1 MNDDFQHIL
10 LEREGPVTTIKLNR
24 PEVGNAFAPE
34 SYVEV
39 RRALEYCGKSPDV
52 RVVVLT
58 GCGKHFSAGGDIR
71 NFKNYIE
78 SGVFI
83 QRENVLRAG
92 EMTRAVRLCPKP
104 VIAMVN
110 GAAAGAGCALAL
122 SCDFR
127 VVTAKSKFGMSFSNV
142 GLSGDTGCM
151 YFLERMVGAARAA
164 EAMMLGEMI
173 GGEEAFRLGL
183 ASRLA
188 AEGELRETV
197 DALARQ
203 LAARPTQA
211 VARQKRLTYEFF
223 YRDLE
228 QFNQR
233 EADFMYETS
242 RTEDFKEAVYAFLEK
257 RSPQFHGM

>member
-1 MNDDFQHIL
+1 MGRDFQYIL
-10 LEREGPVTTIKLNR
+10 LELDGAVATVKLNR

-39 RRALEYCGKSPDV
+39 RQALEDCGEDPDV
-52 RVVVLT
+52 RVIVLT

-71 NFKNYIE
+71 NFKKYIE
-78 SGVFI
+78 AGTYI
-83 QRENVLRAG
+83 QRKNVLRAG
-92 EMTRAVRLCPKP
+92 QMTQAVRLCPKP

-122 SCDFR
+122 ACDFR
-127 VVTAKSKFGMSFSNV
+127 VMTPKSKLGISFSNV

-151 YFLERMVGAARAA
+151 YFLERMLGAARAA

-173 GGEEAFRLGL
+173 GGEQAFRLGL

-188 AEGELRETV
+188 AE
-197 DALARQ
+197 DALPEETYG
-203 LAARPTQA
+203 LAHHLAGRPTQA
-211 VARQKRLTYEFF
+211 IARQKQLNYEFF

-228 QFNQR
+228 QFNRR

-257 RSPQFHGM
+257 RSPQFYGK